1 MAVTKEELGKVQQVY
16 NQLKTMREPYT
27 KIWRKVARWVD
38 PWYGD
43 MDMEADP
50 TPNPLPT

>member
-27 KIWRKVARWVD
+27 KIWRKVAR
-38 PWYGD
+38 
-43 MDMEADP
+43 
-50 TPNPLPT
+50 